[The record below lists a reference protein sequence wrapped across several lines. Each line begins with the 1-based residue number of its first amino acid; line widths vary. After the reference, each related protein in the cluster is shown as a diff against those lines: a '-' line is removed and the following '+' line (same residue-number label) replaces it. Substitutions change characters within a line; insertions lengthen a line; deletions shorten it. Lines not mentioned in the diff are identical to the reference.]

1 MPDAGDEIKVDVL
14 TPLPPARD
22 GGPRAWLVLLG
33 TAVAAIVVIG
43 GVFAFQAW
51 QDDEEASA
59 PTVVPVPETEP
70 EEEALAQGNFLFR
83 RVTADGI
90 EVRARL
96 NEFPRGGGGG
106 IFMDGMPAAT
116 ILAEEGTVPDS
127 TAPAG
132 EAEGFARPRT
142 VPADTAAETA
152 TASPTTIA
160 IAPRPIDP
168 GIGGAIVDPEDLPP
182 ECEIVGDVMA
192 WAISAENVAQGSSP
206 WMKVDPAELYPSLLW
221 DGFGGMPQND
231 PDAESI
237 VGVVLQV
244 PADVLTVRM
253 RTAGGAADEMEPVSG
268 AVVLAVLVG
277 AGDVQDL
284 MNGGMAEPAARNA
297 MQITAERADGSVLTA
312 SLFDAMNRPHPAWGP
327 ECQPGMIEEPMPVPT
342 TPLPD
347 PGSEQPVDPAAA
359 RAEIEHNFSLLYG
372 PRDPAIDR
380 SLYIDDNFGFA
391 EASAEV
397 ERNFPGAADGASV
410 AIDDLVFVDA
420 SNAMFRYTLDTPAA
434 DFRDQLGRARLLDGV
449 WKITRATLCQD
460 MSHGGG
466 MCPP

>member
-1 MPDAGDEIKVDVL
+1 MPDGGGEIKVDVL
-14 TPLPPARD
+14 GSTPARES
-22 GGPRAWLVLLG
+22 GPRAWLVLLG
-33 TAVAAIVVIG
+33 TAIAAVAVIG

-51 QDDEEASA
+51 QDDEDASP

-70 EEEALAQGNFLFR
+70 PDEELAQGNFLFR

-96 NEFPRGGGGG
+96 NEFPMGGG
-106 IFMDGMPAAT
+106 IFMEAPAAT
-116 ILAEEGTVPDS
+116 AVAGTTADT
-127 TAPAG
+127 TAPADG
-132 EAEGFARPRT
+132 PEGLARPQSA
-142 VPADTAAETA
+142 PPDTETA
-152 TASPTTIA
+152 TASPTTVA
-160 IAPRPIDP
+160 VAPRPVDP
-168 GIGGAIVDPEDLPP
+168 GIGGAIVDPDDLPP
-182 ECEIVGDVMA
+182 ECEVVGDVMA
-192 WAISAENVAQGSSP
+192 WAISDENVAQGSGP
-206 WMKVDPAELYPSLLW
+206 WTKVVPTELYPSLMW
-221 DGFGGMPQND
+221 DGFGGMQND
-231 PDAESI
+231 PDASSI

-244 PADVLTVRM
+244 PADVTVVRM
-253 RTAGGAADEMEPVSG
+253 RTAGGATDEMEPVAG
-268 AVVLAVLVG
+268 AAVLAVLVP

-284 MNGGMAEPAARNA
+284 MNGGMRDPADRNA
-297 MQITAERADGSVLTA
+297 AQITAERADGSVLSA

-327 ECQPGMIEEPMPVPT
+327 ECQPGMIIDEPVPVPT

-347 PGSEQPVDPAAA
+347 PGPEQPADPAAA

-410 AIDDLVFVDA
+410 AIDELVFVDA
-420 SNAMFRYTLDTPAA
+420 STAMFRYTLDTPAA
-434 DFRDQLGRARLLDGV
+434 DFHDQLGRARLLDGV
-449 WKITRATLCQD
+449 WKITRSTLCQD
-460 MSHGGG
+460 MSHGGA